1 MDNSRKMV
9 ARNVWKY
16 IKGLGIS
23 GVEENNVYEDSIHGM
38 ELRDQEGKSSLEENQ
53 QNGP

>member
-1 MDNSRKMV
+1 M

-16 IKGLGIS
+16 IKGLGTS
-23 GVEENNVYEDSIHGM
+23 GVEENNVYEESIRGM
-38 ELRDQEGKSSLEENQ
+38 ELRDQEGKSSLEANQ